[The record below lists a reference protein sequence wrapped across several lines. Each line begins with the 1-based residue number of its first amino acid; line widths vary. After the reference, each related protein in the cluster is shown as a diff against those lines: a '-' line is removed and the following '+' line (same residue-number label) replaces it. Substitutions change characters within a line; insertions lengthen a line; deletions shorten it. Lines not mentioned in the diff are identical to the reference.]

1 MHARAT
7 SSPTPLSQFQDAFS
21 RALFDPECAGDYPP
35 DVAALARQPA
45 FAVYRNTVMKG
56 CIDALQANYPCVS
69 RLVGDEWF
77 RSVAA
82 LYVRAHPPTRTTM
95 VDYGEHFAQFLAQFE
110 PTQQLPYLPGVA
122 QLDRFWTEAHIARDE
137 DGLDFDELAV
147 SSIDSLMSQ
156 ALRPV
161 ASARW
166 AWFALQPVFTIW
178 QRNRATGPID
188 DSAIDWQ
195 GEGALLMRRDGVVRW
210 FGLDAAQHAL
220 VDACARGCVLSDA
233 AAAALEVD
241 PQVDPSHVM
250 GPLLAAGVFAPID
263 VLRASHSA
271 QR

>member
-1 MHARAT
+1 MHANAT
-7 SSPTPLSQFQDAFS
+7 SSPTSLTQFQDAFS

-82 LYVRAHPPTRTTM
+82 LYVRAHPPTRTTL
-95 VDYGEHFAQFLAQFE
+95 VDYGEHFARFLAQFE
-110 PTQQLPYLPGVA
+110 PAQQLPYLPGVA
-122 QLDRFWTEAHIARDE
+122 QLDRFWTEAHIAHDE
-137 DGLDFDELAV
+137 DSLDADVLAV
-147 SSIDSLMSQ
+147 SSIDSLMNH
-156 ALRPV
+156 AVRPV

-166 AWFALQPVFTIW
+166 AWFAVQPVFTIW
-178 QRNRATGPID
+178 QRNRASEPID
-188 DSAIDWQ
+188 DSEIEWQ
-195 GEGALLMRRDGVVRW
+195 GEGALLVRRDGVVRW
-210 FGLDAAQHAL
+210 LGLNAAQHAF
-220 VDACARGCVLSDA
+220 VDACARGCVLADA
-233 AAAALEVD
+233 AAAALKID

-263 VLRASHSA
+263 ALLASHA
-271 QR
+271 EQP